1 MLPLLIPA
9 LLGAPS
15 APAGTPA
22 ELRTVLDT
30 QVAAWNRG
38 DLEGYLQ
45 GYWASPQ
52 LRFVGS
58 RGLLHGIDAL
68 RAHYRRGRPEGSAF
82 GTLAF
87 TDLAFEPLGEA
98 WLVTGSYVLKG
109 DKPGTGRFTLLFRR
123 IPKQGWR
130 IVYDHSS

>member
-1 MLPLLIPA
+1 MLPLLLPA
-9 LLGAPS
+9 LLSASPVGAL
-15 APAGTPA
+15 APAA
-22 ELRTVLDT
+22 LQAILDA

-45 GYWASPQ
+45 GYWASPA

-68 RAHYRRGRPEGSAF
+68 RAHYRRGCPEGGHW

-98 WLVTGSYVLKG
+98 WFVTGTYVLKG
-109 DKPGTGRFTLLFRR
+109 DKPGTGRFSLLFRHV
-123 IPKQGWR
+123 PKQGWR